1 MKICFITPFFYPV
14 KGGMEEHVFQLAKGL
29 ISKGHEVH
37 VFTSNSSR
45 NGKILVK
52 KEVYENIY
60 IKRFNTWFKLD
71 TFSPVFP
78 FVIYDIINSD
88 FDIIHV
94 HSYRHV
100 HNLAVFFTKAKCF
113 MTLHWPDYPKGLRS
127 KFMDFIIPIFDKTIG
142 KFLLKKYDKLIAV
155 NGLEIDWIK
164 NNFDINENK
173 IKLIPNGIP
182 KSYLKNSNSDI
193 IRKKF
198 NIKNNELIVLSFS
211 RMHKSKGLDLT
222 VKVAQFFPKVKF
234 IIAGVDAGEL
244 SNLKNLS
251 SSLKLNNVIFFNDVP
266 ESSKLN
272 VFSSADIFLFP
283 SHYDA
288 FGIVLLE
295 AFSKKLAVLS
305 SDSGGIPW
313 VVDNSGLIFKDN
325 NFDDLKYKLSLLVNN
340 SKLRNKYSKLGYERV
355 KDFTWEKIVD
365 SLEYEYRSKL

>member
-1 MKICFITPFFYPV
+1 MKICFITPFFHPV

-45 NGKILVK
+45 YGKILVK
-52 KEVYENIY
+52 EEVYENIH
-60 IKRFNTWFKLD
+60 IKRFNTLFKLD

-78 FVIYDIINSD
+78 FVIYDIINSN
-88 FDIIHV
+88 FDIVHV

-100 HNLAVFFTKAKCF
+100 HNLAVLFTKAKCF

-127 KFMDFIIPIFDKTIG
+127 KVMDFIIPVFDNTIG
-142 KFLLKKYDKLIAV
+142 KFLLKRYDKLIAV

-164 NNFDINENK
+164 NNFNINENK

-182 KSYLKNSNSDI
+182 KSYLKPSNSNI

-222 VKVAQFFPKVKF
+222 VKVAKFFPKVKF
-234 IIAGVDAGEL
+234 LIAGADSGEL

-251 SSLKLNNVIFFNDVP
+251 SVLKLNNIIFFNDVP

-295 AFSKKLAVLS
+295 AFSKKLAVLA

-313 VVDNSGLIFKDN
+313 VVDNSGLIFNDN
-325 NFDDLKYKLSLLVNN
+325 NLDDLKNKLSLLINN
-340 SKLRNKYSKLGYERV
+340 SKIRNKYSKLGYERV
-355 KDFTWEKIVD
+355 KNFTWENIVD
-365 SLEYEYRSKL
+365 SLEYEYKSKL